1 MNIKYDELN
10 DELNDE
16 LDQELDQ
23 ELDDE
28 LNDELND
35 ELDDEWINNFEKTDK
50 FYQEFYKD
58 ELYYINLKFV
68 YINKS
73 NEIEKIKM
81 ESFLM
86 NTPNYIT
93 REEILNIIKNTS
105 IQNDKRYTL
114 LSILKYN
121 ITLDADD
128 IKTFLKDSNDDT
140 PDNENFLKLIQNIDA
155 IKFDK
160 TINMFQDLN
169 DLIFVYY
176 EKISNT
182 KQHNNTKRIYLR
194 KNTKTKRKQYKD

>member
-1 MNIKYDELN
+1 MNINYDELN
-10 DELNDE
+10 EE
-16 LDQELDQ
+16 LDLDEELD
-23 ELDDE
+23 EEFDE
-28 LNDELND
+28 
-35 ELDDEWINNFEKTDK
+35 ELDDEWINNFEKTDQ

-140 PDNENFLKLIQNIDA
+140 TDDNDNFLKLIQNIDT

-182 KQHNNTKRIYLR
+182 KQHNNTKRIYLK

>member
-1 MNIKYDELN
+1 MNINYDELN
-10 DELNDE
+10 EE
-16 LDQELDQ
+16 LDLDEELD
-23 ELDDE
+23 EEFDE
-28 LNDELND
+28 
-35 ELDDEWINNFEKTDK
+35 ELDDEWINNFEKTDQ

-140 PDNENFLKLIQNIDA
+140 SDDNDNFLKLIQNIDT

-182 KQHNNTKRIYLR
+182 KQHNNTKRIYLK